1 MTIQPTRDV
10 TSEPQFTTFGMPM
23 TTVEHT
29 HTEFATK
36 DEMADFRTIVT
47 DMMLQLTQARLAA
60 DARMDRFD
68 GRMDRFDGRM
78 DRFEARLD
86 EIGEELKILSM
97 TMQELL
103 ETSRRG
109 FGFQTSND

>member
-1 MTIQPTRDV
+1 
-10 TSEPQFTTFGMPM
+10 M

-36 DEMADFRTIVT
+36 DEMADFRNIVT
-47 DMMLQLTQARLAA
+47 DMMLQLSQTNLAA
-60 DARMDRFD
+60 NA
-68 GRMDRFDGRM
+68 RM
-78 DRFEARLD
+78 DRFEARMDRLEERMD
-86 EIGEELKILSM
+86 KFGEDLQTVLV

-103 ETSRRG
+103 ETNRRG

>member
-1 MTIQPTRDV
+1 
-10 TSEPQFTTFGMPM
+10 M

-29 HTEFATK
+29 HTEFSTK

-47 DMMLQLTQARLAA
+47 DMMLQLSQARLAA
-60 DARMDRFD
+60 DARMDRFEA
-68 GRMDRFDGRM
+68 RM
-78 DRFEARLD
+78 DRFEATMNEMRED
-86 EIGEELKILSM
+86 FQTVME

-103 ETSRRG
+103 ETNRRG

>member
-1 MTIQPTRDV
+1 
-10 TSEPQFTTFGMPM
+10 M

-47 DMMLQLTQARLAA
+47 DIVLQMSQTNLAA
-60 DARMDRFD
+60 NA
-68 GRMDRFDGRM
+68 RM
-78 DRFEARLD
+78 DRFEARMDRLEARMD
-86 EIGEELKILSM
+86 EFGQDLQTVLV

-103 ETSRRG
+103 ETNRRG
-109 FGFQTSND
+109 FGFQTPND

>member
-1 MTIQPTRDV
+1 
-10 TSEPQFTTFGMPM
+10 M

-29 HTEFATK
+29 HTEFSTK

-47 DMMLQLTQARLAA
+47 DMMLQLSQARLAA

-68 GRMDRFDGRM
+68 ARI

-86 EIGEELKILSM
+86 EIGEELKILSL

>member
-1 MTIQPTRDV
+1 
-10 TSEPQFTTFGMPM
+10 M

-29 HTEFATK
+29 HTEFSTK

-47 DMMLQLTQARLAA
+47 DMMLQLTQTNLAA
-60 DARMDRFD
+60 NA
-68 GRMDRFDGRM
+68 RMDRFDGRM
-78 DRFEARLD
+78 DRFEARLV
-86 EIGEELKILSM
+86 EISDELKILSM

>member
-1 MTIQPTRDV
+1 
-10 TSEPQFTTFGMPM
+10 M

-29 HTEFATK
+29 HTEFSTK

-47 DMMLQLTQARLAA
+47 DMMLQLSQTNLAA
-60 DARMDRFD
+60 NARMDRFEA
-68 GRMDRFDGRM
+68 RM

-86 EIGEELKILSM
+86 EFGEDLKTVLV
-97 TMQELL
+97 TMEELL
-103 ETSRRG
+103 ETNRRG

>member
-1 MTIQPTRDV
+1 
-10 TSEPQFTTFGMPM
+10 M

-29 HTEFATK
+29 HTEFSTK

-47 DMMLQLTQARLAA
+47 DMMLQLSQARLAA
-60 DARMDRFD
+60 DARMDRFEA
-68 GRMDRFDGRM
+68 RMDRLEARM
-78 DRFEARLD
+78 DRFEEDLRTVLV
-86 EIGEELKILSM
+86 
-97 TMQELL
+97 TVQELL

>member
-1 MTIQPTRDV
+1 
-10 TSEPQFTTFGMPM
+10 M

-36 DEMADFRTIVT
+36 DEMTDFRNIVT
-47 DMMLQLTQARLAA
+47 NMMLQLSQTNLAA
-60 DARMDRFD
+60 NA
-68 GRMDRFDGRM
+68 RM
-78 DRFEARLD
+78 DRFEAKMDRFEARMDRLEERMD
-86 EIGEELKILSM
+86 KFGEDLQTVLV

-103 ETSRRG
+103 ETNRRG